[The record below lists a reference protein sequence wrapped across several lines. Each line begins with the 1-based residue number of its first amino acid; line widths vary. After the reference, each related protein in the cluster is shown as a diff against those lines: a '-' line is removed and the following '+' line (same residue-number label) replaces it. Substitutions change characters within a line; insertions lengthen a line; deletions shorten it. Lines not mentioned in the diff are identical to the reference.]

1 MFYNREDEL
10 KILEDE
16 YKRDGSAFSVIYGRR
31 RVGKTALIKKFIEGK
46 PALFIYATEANLLV
60 QLEDLK
66 PKLLQLLNK
75 PYLNDITLVSFEQM
89 FSILTEYDFK
99 QKLVIVIDE
108 YQNLCKIDRAF
119 SSLLQKVWDM
129 QLKELNIHL
138 ILCGS
143 VVSMMHS
150 EVLNYTAPLYGRRT
164 SNIHLKPLKFDHIN
178 SFIPNIN
185 KEDEMRVFASFGTIP
200 KYLEAYDPKKSFLQN
215 VKEKILDKNSFLYQ
229 EGSFLLKQELNEV
242 ATYFSILETISKGE
256 TKIGNIASRL
266 QLSPTYLTRYLSRL
280 IDLDILIKEIP
291 VTEKNPLKSKMGR
304 YRFKD
309 KFLNFW
315 FFYVYKNYNYLEIAE
330 TQSVLKEIELNFNDR
345 FVSFAFEEYVLEKIL
360 QNPKKILGFTPSKI
374 GRWWN
379 KNEEIDIVAY
389 DEQNIAFIECKWQNS
404 VNKEF
409 ELNRLI
415 KKSLHLNHNLK
426 ESFFIFTKND
436 FLSSKI

>member
-31 RVGKTALIKKFIEGK
+31 RVGKTALIKKFIEDK
-46 PALFIYATEANLLV
+46 PTLFIYATEANLLV

-75 PYLNDITLVSFEQM
+75 PYLVDLPLVSFKQM
-89 FSILTEYDFK
+89 FTILTEYDFK

-119 SSLLQKVWDM
+119 SSILQKVWDM

-150 EVLNYTAPLYGRRT
+150 EVLNYSAPLYGRRT
-164 SNIHLKPLKFDHIN
+164 SNIHLKPLKFDHIK
-178 SFIPNIN
+178 SFIPNIS

-200 KYLEAYDPKKSFLQN
+200 KYLESYDPKKTFLQN
-215 VKEKILDKNSFLYQ
+215 IEEKILDKNSFLYQ

-315 FFYVYKNYNYLEIAE
+315 FFYVYKNYNYLEIGE

-360 QNPKKILGFTPSKI
+360 QNPKKILGFTPCKI

-404 VNKEF
+404 VNREF

-415 KKSLHLNHNLK
+415 KKSTHLNHNLK
-426 ESFFIFTKND
+426 ESFFIFTKDD
-436 FLSSKI
+436 FLRSTV

>member
-31 RVGKTALIKKFIEGK
+31 RVGKTALIKKFIEDK
-46 PALFIYATEANLLV
+46 PTLFIYATEANLLV

-75 PYLNDITLVSFEQM
+75 PYLVDLPLVSFEQM
-89 FSILTEYDFK
+89 FTILTEYDFK

-119 SSLLQKVWDM
+119 SSMLQKVWDM

-150 EVLNYTAPLYGRRT
+150 EVLNYSAPLYGRRT
-164 SNIHLKPLKFDHIN
+164 SNIHLKPLKFDHIK
-178 SFIPNIN
+178 SFIPNIS

-200 KYLEAYDPKKSFLQN
+200 KYLESYDPKKTFLQN
-215 VKEKILDKNSFLYQ
+215 IEEKILDKNSFLYQ

-315 FFYVYKNYNYLEIAE
+315 FFYVYKNYNYLEIGE

-360 QNPKKILGFTPSKI
+360 QNPKKILGFTPCKI

-404 VNKEF
+404 VNREF

-415 KKSLHLNHNLK
+415 KKSTHLNHNLK
-426 ESFFIFTKND
+426 ESFFIFTKDD
-436 FLSSKI
+436 FLRSKI

>member
-1 MFYNREDEL
+1 MYYNREDEL

-31 RVGKTALIKKFIEGK
+31 RVGKTALIKKFIEDK
-46 PALFIYATEANLLV
+46 PTLFIYATEANLLV

-75 PYLNDITLVSFEQM
+75 PYLVDLPLVSFEQM

-119 SSLLQKVWDM
+119 SSMLQKVWDM

-150 EVLNYTAPLYGRRT
+150 EVLNYSAPLYGRRT
-164 SNIHLKPLKFDHIN
+164 SNIHLKPLKFDHIK
-178 SFIPNIN
+178 SFIPNIS

-200 KYLEAYDPKKSFLQN
+200 KYLESYDPKKTFLQN
-215 VKEKILDKNSFLYQ
+215 IEEKILDKNSFLYQ

-315 FFYVYKNYNYLEIAE
+315 FFYVYKNYNYLEIGE

-360 QNPKKILGFTPSKI
+360 QNPKKILGFTPCKI

-404 VNKEF
+404 VNREF

-415 KKSLHLNHNLK
+415 KKSTHLNHNLK
-426 ESFFIFTKND
+426 ESFFIFTKDD
-436 FLSSKI
+436 FLRSTV